1 VYEEGPSPLCLD
13 FPAQLESILAVAKMR
28 HGDIYTVISKHA
40 CGHRAE
46 TAARAGDQGDA
57 IT

>member
-1 VYEEGPSPLCLD
+1 MS
-13 FPAQLESILAVAKMR
+13 
-28 HGDIYTVISKHA
+28 HGDMYTVISKHA

-46 TAARAGDQGDA
+46 TAARAGNQGDA